1 MSKTRTAVLLV
12 CLFVLVGTVSAQN
25 PFTANRETEPAE
37 QEVYTGSAPQFLRDW
52 SRTLQA
58 RIAGLS
64 REVSGGRWSAAIPA
78 FLLSVL
84 FGIVHIAGPGHGK
97 VFAVSYFSGRP
108 AKPRDGVLYSA
119 VVNLV
124 DSLSAFL
131 LVLLGYVLLRAILPS
146 FRTDGPR
153 ILEIVSYSV
162 IVVFG
167 IAHLVSHLRSN
178 HHHAA
183 GEGESRPARPPWLLA
198 LSVGLVPCPVST
210 ILLVYGIANDALFLM
225 IVMVIGVSTGG
236 FLVMSAIAIG
246 VITGRE
252 KLLDRM
258 HGERGERVAMV
269 LEFLASGAI
278 ISVGVVLLIAAL

>member
-1 MSKTRTAVLLV
+1 MTRARIVLL
-12 CLFVLVGTVSAQN
+12 LVGLLVIVGSVSAQN
-25 PFTANRETEPAE
+25 PFTSSRETETAV

-64 REVSGGRWSAAIPA
+64 REVSAGRWSAAIPA

-84 FGIVHIAGPGHGK
+84 FGMVHIAGPGHGK
-97 VFAVSYFSGRP
+97 VFAISYFSGRR

-131 LVLLGYVLLRAILPS
+131 LVLLGYVVLRAVLPS

-153 ILEIVSYSV
+153 ILEVVSYSV

-167 IAHLVSHLRSN
+167 VAHLVSHLRSK
-178 HHHAA
+178 HSDATE
-183 GEGESRPARPPWLLA
+183 EGDSQSTRPPWLLA

-210 ILLVYGIANDALFLM
+210 ILLVFGIANDALLLM

-236 FLVMSAIAIG
+236 FLVMSVIAIG

-252 KLLDRM
+252 KLLERL
-258 HGERGERVAMV
+258 HGERGERVAVV
-269 LEFLASGAI
+269 LEFIASGAI
-278 ISVGVVLLIAAL
+278 IAVGVLLLVAAL

>member
-1 MSKTRTAVLLV
+1 MRTVLLLV
-12 CLFVLVGTVSAQN
+12 CLLVVVGTVFAQN
-25 PFTANRETEPAE
+25 PFTSNRETEPAV
-37 QEVYTGSAPQFLRDW
+37 QDVYTGNAPRFLRDW
-52 SRTLQA
+52 SRTLQS

-64 REVSGGRWSAAIPA
+64 REVSAGRYTAAVPA
-78 FLLSVL
+78 FLLAIL
-84 FGIVHIAGPGHGK
+84 FGMVHIAGPGHGK
-97 VFAVSYFSGRP
+97 VFAISYFSGRR

-167 IAHLVSHLRSN
+167 LAHLISHLRSN
-178 HHHAA
+178 HDHAA
-183 GEGESRPARPPWLLA
+183 EEGDVRSARPPWLLA

-210 ILLVYGIANDALFLM
+210 ILLVYGIANDALLLM
-225 IVMVIGVSTGG
+225 IVMVIGVSIGG
-236 FLVMSAIAIG
+236 FLIMSVIAIA

-252 KLLDRM
+252 RILERL
-258 HGERGERVAMV
+258 HGERGEQVAVV
-269 LEFLASGAI
+269 LEFVASGAI
-278 ISVGVVLLIAAL
+278 IVVGALLLIAAL

>member
-1 MSKTRTAVLLV
+1 MMRTGLVLVWLLV
-12 CLFVLVGTVSAQN
+12 LAGTVSAQN
-25 PFTANRETEPAE
+25 PFTSNREIEPAG
-37 QEVYTGSAPQFLRDW
+37 QEIYAASAPQFLRNW
-52 SRTLQA
+52 SRTLQS

-64 REVSGGRWSAAIPA
+64 REVAAGRYAAAIPA
-78 FLLSVL
+78 FLLAIV
-84 FGIVHIAGPGHGK
+84 FGVVHIAGPGHGK
-97 VFAVSYFSGRP
+97 VFAISYFSGRR

-146 FRTDGPR
+146 FRADGPR

-167 IAHLVSHLRSN
+167 VAHLISHLRSN
-178 HHHAA
+178 HNHTAEEA
-183 GEGESRPARPPWLLA
+183 DARSARPPWLLA

-210 ILLVYGIANDALFLM
+210 ILLVYGIANDVLLL
-225 IVMVIGVSTGG
+225 MVIMVFGVSIGG
-236 FLVMSAIAIG
+236 FLVMCLIAVG

-252 KLLDRM
+252 RLLERLHGDRA
-258 HGERGERVAMV
+258 ERVAEI

-278 ISVGVVLLIAAL
+278 IAVGVLLLVAAL